1 LSGAARTLEATIM
14 DYPYEDDDMGDY
26 CCRIEKMSNGY
37 EVEIKDPAIVRANSK
52 RDNSKGPYV
61 PYKDPMRSFVF
72 KTTAEVVAFL
82 TKNLD
87 KAMPDDEFDS
97 SFDAAVSESEDE
109 GDD

>member
-1 LSGAARTLEATIM
+1 MNTEYGAE
-14 DYPYEDDDMGDY
+14 PMGDY

-37 EVEIKDPAIVRANSK
+37 EVEIKDPAIVKANAK
-52 RDNSKGPYV
+52 RDNGKGPYV
-61 PYKDPMRSFVF
+61 PYKEPMRSFVF

-97 SFDAAVSESEDE
+97 TFDAAVAESDDDEE
-109 GDD
+109 GDE